1 MVALGDHG
9 NEVGVR
15 HTGAS
20 TGADALA
27 DPVGPDLGALNV
39 GREEGA
45 GEDLPVVPDIS
56 PGGDLSKHCQ
66 SSMSGPWPDPDR
78 HLQPEGS

>member
-1 MVALGDHG
+1 MVALGNPGD
-9 NEVGVR
+9 EEGVR
-15 HTGAS
+15 HAGAS

-27 DPVGPDLGALNV
+27 DLVGPDLGALKV

-45 GEDLPVVPDIS
+45 GEDVPVVPDIS
-56 PGGDLSKHCQ
+56 LGGDLSKHCQ
-66 SSMSGPWPDPDR
+66 SSMSGPWQDPDR